1 VRVPSLTHRA
11 VAGVLGLTQRHR
23 MPHDDAGMIREL
35 DEATLRPRSFAPPRS
50 LDRQVGLRV
59 TGDRGWRVYEL
70 APRER
75 AMPRRRVVY
84 FHGGG
89 YVGEIDPGHWRTCA
103 RLARIGPA
111 RVTVPIYPV
120 APGSTADR
128 TVPTAAD
135 IAADVIADAGDP
147 SLVTL
152 AGDSAGGGLALAV
165 AQTLRD
171 RGIGAPA
178 LLLIAPWLD
187 ATMTDPRID
196 PAATRDPVLS
206 VPRLVRAGQ
215 LYAGAL
221 PTSDPR
227 VSPVNGS
234 MAGLGPMTVLVGTRD
249 LLVWDARRLHA
260 AATEAGVPIDYHE
273 ADGLI
278 HVWPIL
284 PLPEARRVRP
294 LLGQAVRGENHAG
307 APRTD

>member
-1 VRVPSLTHRA
+1 MSWRRA
-11 VAGVLGLTQRHR
+11 SGLCRAGAWSTST
-23 MPHDDAGMIREL
+23 AA
-35 DEATLRPRSFAPPRS
+35 ATSGRSIPAIGAPA
-50 LDRQVGLRV
+50 
-59 TGDRGWRVYEL
+59 RGWPGS
-70 APRER
+70 A
-75 AMPRRRVVY
+75 RRGSPCRDLS
-84 FHGGG
+84 G
-89 YVGEIDPGHWRTCA
+89 R
-103 RLARIGPA
+103 
-111 RVTVPIYPV
+111 
-120 APGSTADR
+120 PGSTADR

-147 SLVTL
+147 GLVTL

-171 RGIGAPA
+171 RGIGAPS

-206 VPRLVRAGQ
+206 VPRLVRAGE

-260 AATEAGVPIDYHE
+260 AAVEAGVPIDYHE

-307 APRTD
+307 APRPD